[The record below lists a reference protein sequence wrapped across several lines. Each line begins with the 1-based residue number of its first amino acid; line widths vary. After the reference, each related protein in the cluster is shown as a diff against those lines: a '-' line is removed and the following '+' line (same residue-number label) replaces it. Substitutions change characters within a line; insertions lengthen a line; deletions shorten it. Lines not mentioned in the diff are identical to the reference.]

1 MTGST
6 LGEMFI
12 GKKNWTSVTY
22 QPFLFMKSDKKNG
35 HLVIMGM
42 SDVGN
47 QHHVSGGQISL
58 LFAMDM
64 AKVAGPYVVFHQF
77 CRLLT

>member
-1 MTGST
+1 
-6 LGEMFI
+6 
-12 GKKNWTSVTY
+12 
-22 QPFLFMKSDKKNG
+22 
-35 HLVIMGM
+35 MGM

-77 CRLLT
+77 CRLLTWIFYAETTDTYIRGYPKNDGF